1 MKVYLEPM
9 FGDTYSN
16 TKRAKIQLA
25 KALGF
30 RGTITEI
37 KAERKYIVAEITIST
52 RWELSPRERAKYLRE
67 WLPTRVHH
75 FKVSLKKG

>member
-9 FGDTYSN
+9 FGDAKSN
-16 TKRAKIQLA
+16 TERAKTQLE

-30 RGTITEI
+30 RGTIANI
-37 KAERKYIVAEITIST
+37 KAERKYIVAEIKIST

-75 FKVSLKKG
+75 FKVSFR

>member
-16 TKRAKIQLA
+16 TERAKIQLA

-30 RGTITEI
+30 RGTIADI
-37 KAERKYIVAEITIST
+37 KAERKYIVAEIKVST
-52 RWELSPRERAKYLRE
+52 RWELSPREREKYLRD
-67 WLPTRVHH
+67 WLPTRVFH
-75 FKVSLKKG
+75 FKVRYK